1 MIDLYSWSTANG
13 RKISIL
19 LEEINIPYKVF
30 DVDIT
35 KDEQFTKKFS
45 LISPSN
51 KIPAIVDKENGKNIF
66 ESGAIMLYL
75 ANKYRKYLSDKSY
88 WPIMEWF
95 MFQLTQVGPY
105 LGQAHQFLYY
115 HSGKSKFAE
124 DKYINYVKRVYRT
137 LDSRLENSE
146 YLGIEYSIADIA
158 TWPWVARFEKHRVD
172 LKNYPNVLRWYQLI
186 SKRSAVIKG
195 YNVVGKFEKIPLT

>member
-1 MIDLYSWSTANG
+1 MINLYTWPTPNG

-19 LEEINIPYKVF
+19 LEELQITYKVIPINIE
-30 DVDIT
+30 
-35 KDEQFTKKFS
+35 KDEQFSKEFS
-45 LISPSN
+45 LISPNN
-51 KIPAIVDKENGKNIF
+51 KIPAITDLETKTNIF

-124 DKYINYVKRVYRT
+124 DRYINYVKRVYRT

-158 TWPWVARFEKHRVD
+158 TWPWIARFERHRVD
-172 LKNYPNVLRWYQLI
+172 LKNYPNVLRWYKLI
-186 SKRSAVIKG
+186 SSRSAVIKG

>member
-1 MIDLYSWSTANG
+1 MINLYTWPTPNG

-19 LEEINIPYKVF
+19 LEELQVPYKVIPI
-30 DVDIT
+30 DIE
-35 KDEQFTKKFS
+35 KDEQFSKEFS
-45 LISPSN
+45 LISPNN
-51 KIPAIVDKENGKNIF
+51 KIPAITDLETKTNIF

-75 ANKYRKYLSDKSY
+75 ANKYKKYLSDKSY
-88 WPIMEWF
+88 WSIMEWF

-124 DKYINYVKRVYRT
+124 DKYINYVKRTYQT
-137 LDSRLENSE
+137 LDSRLENNE
-146 YLGIEYSIADIA
+146 YLGTEYSIADIA
-158 TWPWVARFEKHRVD
+158 TWPWIARFERHRVD
-172 LKNYPNVLRWYQLI
+172 LKNYPNVLRWYKLI

>member
-1 MIDLYSWSTANG
+1 MINLYTWPTPNG

-19 LEEINIPYKVF
+19 LEELQIPYKV
-30 DVDIT
+30 IPINIE
-35 KDEQFTKKFS
+35 KDEQFSKEFS
-45 LISPSN
+45 LISPNN
-51 KIPAIVDKENGKNIF
+51 KIPAITDLETKTNIF

-124 DKYINYVKRVYRT
+124 DRYINYVKRVYRT

-158 TWPWVARFEKHRVD
+158 TWPWVARFERHRVD
-172 LKNYPNVLRWYQLI
+172 LKNYPNVLQWYKLI
-186 SKRSAVIKG
+186 ADRPAVIKG
-195 YNVVGKFEKIPLT
+195 YNVVGKFEEIPLA

>member
-1 MIDLYSWSTANG
+1 MINLYTWPTPNG

-19 LEEINIPYKVF
+19 LEELQIPYKV
-30 DVDIT
+30 IPINIE
-35 KDEQFTKKFS
+35 KDEQFSKEFS
-45 LISPSN
+45 LISPNN
-51 KIPAIVDKENGKNIF
+51 KIPAITDLETKTNIF

-75 ANKYRKYLSDKSY
+75 SNKYRKYLSDKSY

-124 DKYINYVKRVYRT
+124 DRYINYVKRVYRT

-158 TWPWVARFEKHRVD
+158 TWPWVARFERHRVD
-172 LKNYPNVLRWYQLI
+172 LKNYPNVLRWYKLI

>member
-1 MIDLYSWSTANG
+1 MINLYTWPTPNG

-19 LEEINIPYKVF
+19 LEELKIPYKV
-30 DVDIT
+30 IPINIE
-35 KDEQFTKKFS
+35 KDEQFSKEFS
-45 LISPSN
+45 LISPNN
-51 KIPAIVDKENGKNIF
+51 KIPAITDLETKTNIF

-124 DKYINYVKRVYRT
+124 DRYINYVKRVYRT

-158 TWPWVARFEKHRVD
+158 TWPWVARFERHRVD
-172 LKNYPNVLRWYQLI
+172 LKNYPNVLRWYKLI

>member
-1 MIDLYSWSTANG
+1 MINLYTWPTPNG

-19 LEEINIPYKVF
+19 LEELQIPYKV
-30 DVDIT
+30 IPINIE
-35 KDEQFTKKFS
+35 KDEQFSKEFS
-45 LISPSN
+45 LISPNN
-51 KIPAIVDKENGKNIF
+51 KIPAITDLETKTNIF

-158 TWPWVARFEKHRVD
+158 TWPWVARFERHRVD
-172 LKNYPNVLRWYQLI
+172 LKNYPSVLRWYKLI

>member
-1 MIDLYSWSTANG
+1 MINLYTWPTPNG

-19 LEEINIPYKVF
+19 LEELQIPYKV
-30 DVDIT
+30 IPINIE
-35 KDEQFTKKFS
+35 KDEQFSKEFS
-45 LISPSN
+45 LISPNN
-51 KIPAIVDKENGKNIF
+51 KIPAITDLETKTNIF

-75 ANKYRKYLSDKSY
+75 ANKYKKYLSDKSY

-124 DKYINYVKRVYRT
+124 DKYINYVKRTYQT
-137 LDSRLENSE
+137 LDSRLENNE
-146 YLGIEYSIADIA
+146 YLGTEYSIADIA
-158 TWPWVARFEKHRVD
+158 TWPWIARFERHRVD
-172 LKNYPNVLRWYQLI
+172 LKNYPNVLRWYKLI

>member
-1 MIDLYSWSTANG
+1 MINLYTWPTPNG

-19 LEEINIPYKVF
+19 LEELQIPYKV
-30 DVDIT
+30 IPINIE
-35 KDEQFTKKFS
+35 KDEQFSKEFS
-45 LISPSN
+45 LISPNN
-51 KIPAIVDKENGKNIF
+51 KIPVITDLETKTNIF

-124 DKYINYVKRVYRT
+124 DRYINYVKRVYRT

-158 TWPWVARFEKHRVD
+158 TWPWIARFERHRVD
-172 LKNYPNVLRWYQLI
+172 LKNYPNVLRWYKLI

-195 YNVVGKFEKIPLT
+195 YNVVG

>member
-1 MIDLYSWSTANG
+1 MINLYTWPTPNG

-19 LEEINIPYKVF
+19 LEELEIPYKV
-30 DVDIT
+30 IPINIE
-35 KDEQFTKKFS
+35 KDEQFSKEFS
-45 LISPSN
+45 LISPNN
-51 KIPAIVDKENGKNIF
+51 KIPVITDLETKTNIF

-75 ANKYRKYLSDKSY
+75 ANKYRKYLSDKTY

-124 DKYINYVKRVYRT
+124 DRYINYVKRVYRT

-158 TWPWVARFEKHRVD
+158 TWPWVARFERHRVD
-172 LKNYPNVLRWYQLI
+172 LKNYPNVLRWYKLI

>member
-1 MIDLYSWSTANG
+1 MIDLYTWPTPNG

-19 LEEINIPYKVF
+19 LEELQIPYKV
-30 DVDIT
+30 IPINIE
-35 KDEQFTKKFS
+35 KDEQFSKEFS
-45 LISPSN
+45 LISPNN
-51 KIPAIVDKENGKNIF
+51 KIPVITDLENKTNIF
-66 ESGAIMLYL
+66 ESGVIMLYL

-124 DKYINYVKRVYRT
+124 DRYINYVKRVYRT

-158 TWPWVARFEKHRVD
+158 TWPWIARFERHRVD
-172 LKNYPNVLRWYQLI
+172 LKNYPNVLRWYKLI

>member
-1 MIDLYSWSTANG
+1 MINLYTWPTPNG

-19 LEEINIPYKVF
+19 LEELQIRYKIIPINIE
-30 DVDIT
+30 
-35 KDEQFTKKFS
+35 KDEQFSKEFS
-45 LISPSN
+45 LISPNN
-51 KIPAIVDKENGKNIF
+51 KIPVITDLETKTNIF

-124 DKYINYVKRVYRT
+124 DRYINYVKRVYRT

-158 TWPWVARFEKHRVD
+158 TWPWVARFERHRVD
-172 LKNYPNVLRWYQLI
+172 LKNYPNVLRWYKLI

>member
-1 MIDLYSWSTANG
+1 MINLYSWPTPNG

-19 LEEINIPYKVF
+19 LEELQIPYKV
-30 DVDIT
+30 IPINIE
-35 KDEQFTKKFS
+35 KDEQFSKEFS
-45 LISPSN
+45 LISPNN
-51 KIPAIVDKENGKNIF
+51 KIPAITDLETKTNIF

-124 DKYINYVKRVYRT
+124 DRYINYVKRVYRT

-158 TWPWVARFEKHRVD
+158 TWPWVARFERHRVD
-172 LKNYPNVLRWYQLI
+172 LKNYPNVLRWYKLI

>member
-1 MIDLYSWSTANG
+1 MINLYTWPTPNG

-19 LEEINIPYKVF
+19 LEELQIPYKV
-30 DVDIT
+30 IPINIE
-35 KDEQFTKKFS
+35 KDEQFSKEFS
-45 LISPSN
+45 LISPNN
-51 KIPAIVDKENGKNIF
+51 KIPVITDLETKTNIF

-75 ANKYRKYLSDKSY
+75 ANKYKKYLSDKSY
-88 WPIMEWF
+88 WSIMEWF

-115 HSGKSKFAE
+115 YSGKSKFAE

-158 TWPWVARFEKHRVD
+158 TWPWVARFERHRVD
-172 LKNYPNVLRWYQLI
+172 LKNYLNVLRWYKLI

>member
-1 MIDLYSWSTANG
+1 MINLYTWPTPNG

-19 LEEINIPYKVF
+19 LEELQIPYKV
-30 DVDIT
+30 IPINIE
-35 KDEQFTKKFS
+35 KDEQFSKEFS
-45 LISPSN
+45 LISPNN
-51 KIPAIVDKENGKNIF
+51 KIPVITDLETKTNIF

-158 TWPWVARFEKHRVD
+158 TWPWIARFERHRVD
-172 LKNYPNVLRWYQLI
+172 LKNYPNVLRWYKLI

>member
-1 MIDLYSWSTANG
+1 MINLYTWPTPNG

-19 LEEINIPYKVF
+19 LEELQVPYKIIPI
-30 DVDIT
+30 DIE
-35 KDEQFTKKFS
+35 KDKQFSKEFS
-45 LISPSN
+45 LISPNN
-51 KIPAIVDKENGKNIF
+51 KIPAITDLETKTNIF

-124 DKYINYVKRVYRT
+124 DRYINYVKRVYRT

-158 TWPWVARFEKHRVD
+158 TWPWVARFERHRVD
-172 LKNYPNVLRWYQLI
+172 LKNYPNVLRWYKLI

>member
-1 MIDLYSWSTANG
+1 MINLYTWPTPNG

-19 LEEINIPYKVF
+19 LEELQVPYKVIPI
-30 DVDIT
+30 DIE
-35 KDEQFTKKFS
+35 KDEQFSKEFS
-45 LISPSN
+45 LISPNN
-51 KIPAIVDKENGKNIF
+51 KIPAITDLETKTNIF

-75 ANKYRKYLSDKSY
+75 ANKYKKYLSDKSY
-88 WPIMEWF
+88 WSIMEWF

-124 DKYINYVKRVYRT
+124 DKYINYVKRTYRT

-158 TWPWVARFEKHRVD
+158 TWPWVARFERHRVD
-172 LKNYPNVLRWYQLI
+172 LKNYPNVLRWYKLI

>member
-1 MIDLYSWSTANG
+1 MINLYTWPTPNG

-19 LEEINIPYKVF
+19 LEELQIPYKV
-30 DVDIT
+30 IPINIE
-35 KDEQFTKKFS
+35 KDEQFSKEFS
-45 LISPSN
+45 LISPNN
-51 KIPAIVDKENGKNIF
+51 KIPVITDLETKTNIF

-137 LDSRLENSE
+137 LDSRLENSK

-158 TWPWVARFEKHRVD
+158 TWPWVARFERHRVD
-172 LKNYPNVLRWYQLI
+172 LKNYPNVLRWYKLI

>member
-1 MIDLYSWSTANG
+1 MINLYTWPTPNG

-19 LEEINIPYKVF
+19 LEELQVPYKV
-30 DVDIT
+30 VPINIE
-35 KDEQFTKKFS
+35 KDEQFSKEFS
-45 LISPSN
+45 LISPNN
-51 KIPAIVDKENGKNIF
+51 KIPAITDLETKTNIF

-75 ANKYRKYLSDKSY
+75 SNKYKKYLSDKSY

-105 LGQAHQFLYY
+105 LGQAHQFLYF

-124 DKYINYVKRVYRT
+124 DKYINYVKRTYRT
-137 LDSRLENSE
+137 LDSRLENNE

-158 TWPWVARFEKHRVD
+158 TWPWIARFERHRVD
-172 LKNYPNVLRWYQLI
+172 LKNYPNVLRWYKLI
-186 SKRSAVIKG
+186 SSRSAVIKG

>member
-1 MIDLYSWSTANG
+1 MINLYTWPTPNG

-19 LEEINIPYKVF
+19 LEELQVPYKVIPI
-30 DVDIT
+30 DIE
-35 KDEQFTKKFS
+35 KDEQFSKEFS
-45 LISPSN
+45 LISPNN
-51 KIPAIVDKENGKNIF
+51 KIPAITDLETKTNIF

-75 ANKYRKYLSDKSY
+75 ANKYKKYLSDKSY

-124 DKYINYVKRVYRT
+124 DKYINYVKRIYRT
-137 LDSRLENSE
+137 LDSRLENNE

-158 TWPWVARFEKHRVD
+158 TWPWIARFERHRVD
-172 LKNYPNVLRWYQLI
+172 LKNYPNVLRWYKLI

>member
-1 MIDLYSWSTANG
+1 MINLYTWPTPNG

-19 LEEINIPYKVF
+19 LEELQIPYKV
-30 DVDIT
+30 IPINIE
-35 KDEQFTKKFS
+35 KDEQFSKEFS
-45 LISPSN
+45 LISPNN
-51 KIPAIVDKENGKNIF
+51 KIPAITDLETKTNIF

-124 DKYINYVKRVYRT
+124 DRYINYVKRVYRT

-158 TWPWVARFEKHRVD
+158 TWPWVARFERHRVD
-172 LKNYPNVLRWYQLI
+172 LKNYPNVYRWYKLI
-186 SKRSAVIKG
+186 AKRSAVIKG

>member
-1 MIDLYSWSTANG
+1 MINLYTWPTPNG

-19 LEEINIPYKVF
+19 LEELKIPYKV
-30 DVDIT
+30 IPINIE
-35 KDEQFTKKFS
+35 KDEQFSKEFS
-45 LISPSN
+45 LISPNN
-51 KIPAIVDKENGKNIF
+51 KIPVITDLETKTNIF

-124 DKYINYVKRVYRT
+124 DRYINYVKRVYRT

-158 TWPWVARFEKHRVD
+158 TWPWVARFERHRVD
-172 LKNYPNVLRWYQLI
+172 LKNYPNVLRWYKLI

>member
-1 MIDLYSWSTANG
+1 MINLYTWPTPNG

-19 LEEINIPYKVF
+19 LEELQIPYKV
-30 DVDIT
+30 IPINIE
-35 KDEQFTKKFS
+35 KDEQFSKEFS
-45 LISPSN
+45 LISPNN
-51 KIPAIVDKENGKNIF
+51 KIPAITDLETKTNIF

-75 ANKYRKYLSDKSY
+75 ANKYKKYLSDKSY

-124 DKYINYVKRVYRT
+124 DRYINYVKRVYRT

-158 TWPWVARFEKHRVD
+158 TWPWVARFERHRVD
-172 LKNYPNVLRWYQLI
+172 LKNYPNVLRWYKLI